1 MATHRMEWRHLMGI
15 EHTEIY
21 QIKVFLDL
29 AVFWD
34 HSIFWFETRDKILE
48 RLLIMEQFSVVFLFP
63 KDAGQMFKN
72 IFLKNGRFLST
83 DPFFLKIAVFLK
95 SATLITEKF
104 EMETLAMD
112 IGNVRDKNNFVTS

>member
-15 EHTEIY
+15 EHMEIY

-48 RLLIMEQFSVVFLFP
+48 RLLIMEQFSMVFLFP

-72 IFLKNGRFLST
+72 IFLKNGRL
-83 DPFFLKIAVFLK
+83 
-95 SATLITEKF
+95 
-104 EMETLAMD
+104 
-112 IGNVRDKNNFVTS
+112 FVN

>member
-15 EHTEIY
+15 EHMEIY

-29 AVFWD
+29 AVFLD

-48 RLLIMEQFSVVFLFP
+48 RLLIMEQFSMVFLFL

-83 DPFFLKIAVFLK
+83 GPFFNMADFSKVQHLSRKKLKWK
-95 SATLITEKF
+95 P
-104 EMETLAMD
+104 
-112 IGNVRDKNNFVTS
+112 

>member
-15 EHTEIY
+15 EHMEIY

-72 IFLKNGRFLST
+72 IFLKNVRFFCQLARFLNMGHIIW
-83 DPFFLKIAVFLK
+83 PFFFENCITYHGKI
-95 SATLITEKF
+95 
-104 EMETLAMD
+104 
-112 IGNVRDKNNFVTS
+112 